1 RKVIYEQRRDLMKT
15 SDVSETISHMRHE
28 VIEDM
33 VARCIPEGV
42 YPEQWETHSL
52 AEEVNRILGLNLPVA
67 EWAAEEGIADEE
79 VRERIIRA
87 ADEKAAEKEALYT
100 PPVMRVAE
108 KSLLLQ
114 ILDNKW
120 RDHLHSLDHLRQAV
134 GLRAYAQKDP
144 LREYQR
150 EAFNLFDHLLAGL
163 RESVTQMLMHVEIR
177 VDAADVLARR
187 QQQEQARM
195 QESRTDPAL
204 AAQQPAAAAPAQ
216 GSGGEWES
224 GPVVRRTDPGQ
235 RKSADPSTWG
245 RVGRNEPCPC
255 GSGKK
260 YKHCHGKL
268 N

>member
-1 RKVIYEQRRDLMKT
+1 
-15 SDVSETISHMRHE
+15 
-28 VIEDM
+28 
-33 VARCIPEGV
+33 
-42 YPEQWETHSL
+42 
-52 AEEVNRILGLNLPVA
+52 
-67 EWAAEEGIADEE
+67 
-79 VRERIIRA
+79 
-87 ADEKAAEKEALYT
+87 
-100 PPVMRVAE
+100 MRVAE

-120 RDHLHSLDHLRQAV
+120 RDHLHSLDPLRQAV

-150 EAFNLFDHLLAGL
+150 EAFDLFDHLLAGL
-163 RESVTQMLMHVEIR
+163 RESVTQMLLHVEIR

-187 QQQEQARM
+187 QQQDQARL

-204 AAQQPAAAAPAQ
+204 AAQQPAE
-216 GSGGEWES
+216 SGIGDWDG

-235 RKSADPSTWG
+235 RKPGDPATWG

-268 N
+268 EQDATVERVS